1 MAQTWDGKLPTV
13 MTGEGGSSMLPVL
26 DVNELLPQQTEADTE

>member
-26 DVNELLPQQTEADTE
+26 DVNELLPQQTEPDTE